1 MSVSAVVVTYN
12 AADVIAG
19 CLGDLLDAADEVIV
33 VDNASSDGTPE
44 LIRRDFP
51 AVRLVEAGANL
62 GYGAGN
68 NLGVSHA
75 SGDIVAIVNPDVRLT
90 RDALAALVAY
100 VCDRPD
106 AGIVGPRTV
115 DDGGQ
120 ISMSARPA
128 YTPGRVLAVYLGLAN
143 RWPRL
148 AYGDMPERLR
158 TAQAPLD
165 VDWLQGSCIVVPRRV
180 YEALGGFDER
190 FFLFAEDVDLCERA
204 GQAGW
209 RVVYL
214 PGACVTHGGS
224 SSVKR
229 AHRISTRSYHTSPL
243 HYFRKRGQRGA
254 VWLLK
259 AGFVV
264 ELAIKAARRGWQGRR
279 DSAAREEAHI
289 YRQTIRDVIRDS
301 AANGL

>member
-12 AADVIAG
+12 AADVIAD
-19 CLGDLLDAADEVIV
+19 CLGDLLTAVDEVIV
-33 VDNASSDGTPE
+33 VDNASSDGTPD

-51 AVRLVEAGANL
+51 AAQLIEAGANL

-68 NLGVSHA
+68 NLGVRHA
-75 SGDIVAIVNPDVRLT
+75 SGDVLLIVNPDVRLT
-90 RDALAALVAY
+90 RDALAALVTY
-100 VCDRPD
+100 LHEHPD
-106 AGIVGPRTV
+106 VGIVGPRTV
-115 DDGGQ
+115 DESGLV
-120 ISMSARPA
+120 SMTARPA

-148 AYGDMPERLR
+148 AYGDLPQRLR

-165 VDWLQGSCIVVPRRV
+165 VDWLQGACLALPRRV
-180 YEALGGFDER
+180 YEALGGFDES
-190 FFLFAEDVDLCERA
+190 FFLFAEDVDLCQRA

-214 PGACVTHGGS
+214 PSACVTHHGS

-229 AHRISTRSYHTSPL
+229 AHHISTRSYHISPL

-264 ELAIKAARRGWQGRR
+264 ELAIKATRRTWQGRH
-279 DSAAREEAHI
+279 DPAAHAEARI
-289 YRQTIRDVIRDS
+289 YRQTIRDVIRDR
-301 AANGL
+301 ATN